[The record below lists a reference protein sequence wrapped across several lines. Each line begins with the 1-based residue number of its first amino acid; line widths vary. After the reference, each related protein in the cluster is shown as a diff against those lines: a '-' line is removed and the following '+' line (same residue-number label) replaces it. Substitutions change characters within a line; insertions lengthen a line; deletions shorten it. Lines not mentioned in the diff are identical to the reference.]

1 MNILKNDFNRRNPML
16 RKLGKS
22 NQVAIPKDITITLGL
37 KKDDYLDIY
46 IENNRIILEPK
57 VLVPKDQAYF
67 FTREWQIDE
76 RGAEEDIRE
85 GRITKTK
92 DLEGLFKEMDK

>member
-1 MNILKNDFNRRNPML
+1 ML

-22 NQVAIPKDITITLGL
+22 NQVAIPKKIIAVLGL

-46 IENNRIILEPK
+46 IDNKKIILEPK

-67 FTREWQIDE
+67 FTSEWQVGEQD
-76 RGAEEDIRE
+76 AEEDIRKD
-85 GRITKTK
+85 RITKTK
-92 DLEGLFKEMDK
+92 N

>member
-1 MNILKNDFNRRNPML
+1 MNLAGRRPML

-22 NQVAIPKDITITLGL
+22 NQVAIPKKIVTVLGL

-46 IENNRIILEPK
+46 VEDNKIVLEPK
-57 VLVPKDQAYF
+57 ILVPKDQAYF
-67 FTREWQIDE
+67 FTRKWQIDE
-76 RGAEEDIRE
+76 RDAEKDISE

-92 DLEGLFKEMDK
+92 NLDELFREMDG

>member
-1 MNILKNDFNRRNPML
+1 ML

-22 NQVAIPKDITITLGL
+22 NQVAIPKEIMSGLRL

-46 IENNRIILEPK
+46 IENNKIILEPK

-67 FTREWQIDE
+67 FTEEWQIDE
-76 RGAEEDIRE
+76 RDAEEDIRE
-85 GRITKTK
+85 GRVTKTK
-92 DLEGLFKEMDK
+92 DLDGLFRELDR

>member
-1 MNILKNDFNRRNPML
+1 ML

-22 NQVAIPKDITITLGL
+22 NQVAIPKEIMSVLRL

-46 IENNRIILEPK
+46 IENNKIILEPK

-67 FTREWQIDE
+67 FTEEWQIDE
-76 RGAEEDIRE
+76 RDAEEDIRE
-85 GRITKTK
+85 GRVTKTK
-92 DLEGLFKEMDK
+92 DLDGLFRKLDR